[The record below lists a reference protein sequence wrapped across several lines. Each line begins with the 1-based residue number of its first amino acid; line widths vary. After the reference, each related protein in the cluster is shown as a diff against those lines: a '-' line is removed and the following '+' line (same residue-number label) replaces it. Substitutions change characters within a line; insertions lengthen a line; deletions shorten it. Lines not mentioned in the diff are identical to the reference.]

1 VRPFALLLSVTLAA
15 LAGGALLADDAP
27 RIVYVKSFP
36 GSTPAWVQIRLERS
50 GAAVYQEDPRDEDPL
65 QFDIADDKVSQ
76 IFALADK
83 LDHFTHPLETRLKVA
98 NMGMKT
104 FRYED
109 GKTPHEVKFNYSENP
124 DAKAIADWFEQIVDT
139 ERAYIDLE
147 RTVRYDKLGV
157 QNALLQIEVVR
168 DQKRLVSPPQFLAL
182 LDQVAKNEAFLHMAR
197 ERAAALAEKIRAEK

>member
-1 VRPFALLLSVTLAA
+1 LRFLPLMVAV

-27 RIVYVKSFP
+27 HIVYTKSFP
-36 GSTPAWVQIRLERS
+36 GSMPPWVEITLEKS
-50 GAAVYQEDPRDEDPL
+50 GAAVYKEDPRDENPL
-65 QFDIADDKVSQ
+65 EFELTAHEVGQ

-104 FRYED
+104 LRYED
-109 GKTPHEVKFNYSENP
+109 GKTPHEVKFNYSDNL
-124 DAKAIADWFEQIVDT
+124 DARAINDWFEQMVDS
-139 ERAYIDLE
+139 ERAYIELE

-157 QNALLQIEVVR
+157 QNAILQIEIVR
-168 DQKRLVSPPQFLAL
+168 DQKRLVAPPQFLPL
-182 LDQVAKNEAFLHMAR
+182 LDRVANNEAFLHMAR